1 MFRKL
6 TSLCAATLLAT
17 IVLAGRPT
25 QAAARWADDT
35 ALPVRDQQRLSIFR
49 LTLLGDVSGVDAATR
64 TAAAAELLGM
74 ASTQATDVLLDGMH
88 SDRTE
93 VMRAV
98 FLAMADATSANPTL
112 VDAALQVLPT
122 AEADTAETL
131 ARLLARV
138 ASTDRR
144 LIEQLH
150 AMAGNHD
157 LPDAHRV
164 AAIRAL
170 GEFRHTPVDAAAAL
184 MAVLEQPLAQPPV
197 ILEASTEA
205 LSRLTGLPGNA
216 SVDVW
221 TAWWSTNRD
230 RPAERWLADMVQAL
244 SKRVTELEHR
254 TTDASQRS
262 HDLGQRMLAV
272 HRDLWPLLAVDAQV
286 LRLSDLLQD
295 DLEALRGFGLER
307 AAVLLRDGNAAKATH
322 IAVLARLNDE
332 SAAIRLAVSA
342 LLAELP
348 PTLVE
353 EALAARLAT
362 EADGDVANALLT
374 FCGTHPALGV
384 PTSAM
389 SRHLAV
395 SLTCESAAEAL
406 WQRTAAG
413 TTPETM
419 AELRDALAT
428 ATLANPEA
436 NLQHLSAS
444 LGDAAAIKAI
454 TPLLETGDDDTR
466 ARTAEALRRGGHT
479 EAVLARVD
487 DHAVFPVVIT
497 ILQQPGGRTAFD
509 ALSQLQ
515 APDAHRPLWLAA
527 VQSAAQTTA
536 VADRVDIDRVFDGI
550 EGIEPKD
557 RIDLLIAAVAP
568 EQPASQRLA
577 AAERLVPLLQATGAD
592 LAIMSLIEGL
602 PLDQRPEGLQDA
614 AFLAA
619 LRARQFEAAATLQ
632 NAARPWVVAY
642 EAMLA
647 GRPELADLVRTE
659 IVRRFNDALDA
670 PMRSRLGM
678 AKDPLMGDASD
689 KPGA

>member
-1 MFRKL
+1 MFSKL
-6 TSLCAATLLAT
+6 TSLCGPALLAA
-17 IVLAGRPT
+17 IVLAGLPD
-25 QAAARWADDT
+25 QAEARWADDT
-35 ALPVRDQQRLSIFR
+35 ALPVRDQQRLSIFK

-74 ASTQATDVLLDGMH
+74 GHTQATAVLLEGMH

-93 VMRAV
+93 VTRAV
-98 FLAMADATSANPTL
+98 FLAMADTSSANPTL
-112 VDAALQVLPT
+112 VEAALQVLPT
-122 AEADTAETL
+122 AEADTAEAL

-138 ASTDRR
+138 AATDTR

-164 AAIRAL
+164 AATRAL

-184 MAVLEQPLAQPPV
+184 MAVLEQPLVQPPSV
-197 ILEASTEA
+197 IEASTNA
-205 LSRLTGLPGNA
+205 LSRLTGLPRNA

-244 SKRVTELEHR
+244 SRRVTELEHR

-262 HDLGQRMLAV
+262 RDLGQRMLAV
-272 HRDLWPLLAVDAQV
+272 HRDLWPLLTVDAQV

-307 AAVLLRDGNAAKATH
+307 AAVLLRDGNATEATH
-322 IAVLARLNDE
+322 IAVLARLNDN
-332 SAAIRLAVSA
+332 APAIRLACAA
-342 LLAELP
+342 LLAELQP
-348 PTLVE
+348 PLVE
-353 EALAARLAT
+353 AALTARLAT
-362 EADGDVANALLT
+362 ENNSDVVNALLT
-374 FCGTHPALGV
+374 FCGANPTLGV

-389 SRHLAV
+389 ARHLAV

-413 TTPETM
+413 TTPETKT
-419 AELRDALAT
+419 ELRDALAA
-428 ATLANPEA
+428 ATLANPDA
-436 NLQHLSAS
+436 QLQHLSAS
-444 LGDAAAIKAI
+444 LGDAQAIAAI
-454 TPLLETGDDDTR
+454 TGLLETGDDAAR

-487 DHAVFPVVIT
+487 DHAVFPVVVT
-497 ILQQPGGRTAFD
+497 ILQQPGERTAFD
-509 ALSQLQ
+509 ALAQLK
-515 APDAHRPLWLAA
+515 APDVHRALWLAA
-527 VQSAAQTTA
+527 LLHAAHTTA
-536 VADRVDIDRVFDGI
+536 VSDRVDVDRVFDAI
-550 EGIEPKD
+550 DGIEPKE
-557 RIDLLIAAVAP
+557 RIDLLVAAVTP
-568 EQPASQRLA
+568 EQPANQRLA
-577 AAERLVPLLQATGAD
+577 AAERLIPLLQATGAD
-592 LAIMSLIEGL
+592 LAILSLIKGL
-602 PLDQRPEGLQDA
+602 PTDQRPEGLQDA

-619 LRARQFEAAATLQ
+619 LRARQFEAAATLR

-659 IVRRFNDALDA
+659 IVRRFNDSLDA

-689 KPGA
+689 TPGA

>member
-1 MFRKL
+1 MFVKL
-6 TSLCAATLLAT
+6 TSLCAATLSAAV
-17 IVLAGRPT
+17 VLAGLPD
-25 QAAARWADDT
+25 QAEARWADDT

-74 ASTQATDVLLDGMH
+74 ASTQATAVLLDGMH
-88 SDRTE
+88 SDRSE

-98 FLAMADATSANPTL
+98 FLAMADAPSANPTL

-122 AEADTAETL
+122 AEVDTAEAL

-138 ASTDRR
+138 AATDRG

-164 AAIRAL
+164 ASIRAL

-184 MAVLEQPLAQPPV
+184 MAVLEQPFAQPPV
-197 ILEASTEA
+197 ILEASTDA
-205 LSRLTGLPGNA
+205 LSRLTGLPRNA

-272 HRDLWPLLAVDAQV
+272 HRDLWPLLAVEAQV
-286 LRLSDLLQD
+286 LRLSDLLH
-295 DLEALRGFGLER
+295 
-307 AAVLLRDGNAAKATH
+307 V
-322 IAVLARLNDE
+322 AVLARLNDE
-332 SAAIRLAVSA
+332 SAVIRLAVA
-342 LLAELP
+342 GLLAELP

-353 EALAARLAT
+353 VALAARLAT
-362 EADGDVANALLT
+362 EANGDVANALLT
-374 FCGTHPALGV
+374 FCGTPPALDV
-384 PTSAM
+384 PTIAM

-395 SLTCESAAEAL
+395 SQTCESAAEAL

-413 TTPETM
+413 TTPETVT
-419 AELRDALAT
+419 ELRDALAT
-428 ATLANPEA
+428 ATLANPDA

-487 DHAVFPVVIT
+487 DHAVFPVVVT
-497 ILQQPGGRTAFD
+497 ILQQPGERTAFD
-509 ALSQLQ
+509 ALAKLN
-515 APDAHRPLWLAA
+515 APDVHRALWLAA
-527 VQSAAQTTA
+527 VRSAAQTTA
-536 VADRVDIDRVFDGI
+536 VADRVDVDRVFDGI

-568 EQPASQRLA
+568 EQPANQRLA

-619 LRARQFEAAATLQ
+619 LRARQFESAATLR

-647 GRPELADLVRTE
+647 GRPELADQVRTE

-670 PMRSRLGM
+670 PLRSRLGM

-689 KPGA
+689 KPGV